1 MGTKDDDDDEARVR
15 GRALSSPLR
24 LRILRYCLHEAR
36 TNKQIAVRF
45 DLNPATS
52 LHHVRSLADA
62 GFLAAQPERRG
73 ARGAREVPYLATR
86 LSWTTPMEPGSTL
99 VDAFLADLEGVALD
113 QLRTVRLGIKLN
125 EEHRQVLL
133 GRIEAVLEE
142 YAVMPDDDDGEPT
155 SIFFAHHPD
164 LTARDR

>member
-1 MGTKDDDDDEARVR
+1 MHAKDTDHDALAR

-36 TNKQIAVRF
+36 TNKEIAGRF

-52 LHHVRSLADA
+52 LHHVRTLAEA
-62 GFLAAQPERRG
+62 GLLAAEPERRG
-73 ARGAREVPYLATR
+73 TRGAREVPYLATR
-86 LSWTTPMEPGSTL
+86 LSWRTPLPPGTTL
-99 VDAFLADLEGVALD
+99 VDAFLADLEGVAPD
-113 QLRTVRLGIKLN
+113 QLQTVRLGIKLDDA
-125 EEHRQVLL
+125 HRREMLEK
-133 GRIEAVLEE
+133 IEAVLEE
-142 YAVMPDDDDGEPT
+142 YAAMPADEDGEPT

>member
-1 MGTKDDDDDEARVR
+1 MRAKDTDDEALAR

-24 LRILRYCLHEAR
+24 IRILRYCLHESR
-36 TNKQIAVRF
+36 TNKQIAERF

-52 LHHVRSLADA
+52 LHHVRTLADA
-62 GFLAAQPERRG
+62 GLLAAESERRG

-86 LSWTTPMEPGSTL
+86 LSWRTPLPPGTTL
-99 VDAFLADLEGVALD
+99 VDAFLADLEGVAPD
-113 QLRTVRLGIKLN
+113 QLLTIRLGVKLN
-125 EEHRQVLL
+125 AEHRREMLATV
-133 GRIEAVLEE
+133 EAVMQE
-142 YAVMPDDDDGEPT
+142 YASLPADEDGEPT

>member
-1 MGTKDDDDDEARVR
+1 MHAEDTDDEALAR

-24 LRILRYCLHEAR
+24 IRILRYCLHEAR
-36 TNKQIAVRF
+36 TNKEIAQRF

-52 LHHVRSLADA
+52 LHHVRTLADA

-73 ARGAREVPYLATR
+73 TRGAREVPYLATR
-86 LSWTTPMEPGSTL
+86 LSWSTPMPPGTTL
-99 VDAFLADLEGVALD
+99 IDAFLADLEGVAPD
-113 QLRTVRLGIKLN
+113 QLQTVRLGIKLN
-125 EEHRQVLL
+125 TEHRRTLL
-133 GRIEAVLEE
+133 ARIEAVLEE
-142 YAVMPDDDDGEPT
+142 YAAMPADADGEPT